1 MRRHRRTLVLALIG
15 AIVGMVA
22 TVFGPLVLRSLVDD
36 VVAGRPLQAAWVA
49 ALLGLGVVRFGA
61 ALVRRLYA
69 GRVSYDVEYDLRN
82 AVYEHLARLDFAA
95 HDRLE
100 TGQAMSRAGSDV
112 RMVQMLLAFL
122 PLMIG
127 NLVML
132 VLSLI
137 VMLALSPALTA
148 IALVVLPALAVASGR
163 MRDRVFPATWA
174 AQQRAA
180 DVAGVVDEAVSGV
193 RVVKAFAAEERE
205 VARLERAARAL
216 YGAQLRNIRIQ
227 ARLVPLIQV
236 LPGVGMAALLLA
248 GGRLVITGHIT
259 LGTFLAFNTY
269 LLQLA
274 APARMLSGL
283 LSAGQMA
290 RAGAVRI
297 LELLDTPSEVVEP
310 PDAEPVTTVRGAIA
324 FEDVRFA
331 YDGGDDDSNRNPP
344 ALLDGFTLRIRP
356 GERVALVGA
365 SGSGKSTIA
374 QLLPRFYDVD
384 GGRVTLDG
392 TDVRRLRLA
401 ELRRSIGIV
410 FEDAFLFSTS
420 IADNIAFG
428 APGATSEQIRAAA
441 RAAEA
446 DGFIEALP
454 DGYDTVVGERGL
466 TLSGGQRQR
475 VTLARAL
482 VADPKIL
489 VLDDATSA
497 VDPTVEAEIYATL
510 RRLMADRTTII
521 VAHRRSTI
529 SLADRIVVVDGG
541 RALAEGTHD
550 ELMESCPR
558 YVELLTGVAPTSVA
572 SAMPAENGAMRTES
586 GTPAG
591 AGSLTGQRGVAAA
604 ARAASWIGRPGGSG
618 AGGAAHG
625 GHFALVGTMP
635 ADEKL
640 LAQVAALPPADD
652 APGVDPAAAAR
663 PDPQFS
669 LGRFVR
675 PFRGGLAVG
684 VVLVAVDALAGLA
697 GPALVR
703 AGVAQGVARNST
715 AGLTAAT
722 AAFAAVVLI
731 DWWALWAAA
740 RWTGRLSER
749 LLYSLRVKVFAHLSR
764 LGLDFYERE
773 LGGRILTRM
782 TSDIEALS
790 QLFQQGIVN
799 LVASGLTAAGVAVVL
814 FVLDWRLALVA
825 LSVVP
830 PLLVLTVWFRRSSDR
845 AYLRIRDKVAVVMA
859 RLQESLSGAR
869 VVAAFAR
876 EDRNLEEFRAVADE
890 HLDAR
895 LEGNRLSA
903 TYFPTVEFLG
913 QVATTLVVAYGATLI
928 RAGSLTPADLIAFI
942 LYLSVF
948 FAPVQQLSQVFDT
961 YQQARAAATKLAELL
976 ATAVSTPD
984 APGAV
989 PPGDLA
995 GALGLDAVQFRYT
1008 DEGELALDGVDLS
1021 IRPGETVALVGRTGA
1036 GKSTV
1041 VKLLARFYDP
1051 TTGRVTADGTDL
1063 RHISLPAYRRRLGLV
1078 PQEAHLFS
1086 GTVRDNIAYGR
1097 PDATDAE
1104 IEEAARAVGAGEFIA
1119 GLPRGYDTPILERG
1133 RSLSSGQ
1140 RQLLALARA
1149 RLVDP
1154 AVLLLDEATSN
1165 LDLASEARVA
1175 SAMGALSR
1183 GRTTVIVAHRLA
1195 TAARADR
1202 IVVLA
1207 GGRVVEEGSHAELL
1221 ALGGAY
1227 AAMWAAGDPEVNA
1240 PASEGGFPPSE
1251 ASEAS

>member
-1 MRRHRRTLVLALIG
+1 MRRMRPLMRRHRRTLVLALVG
-15 AIVGMVA
+15 AVVGMVA

-36 VVAGRPLQAAWVA
+36 VAAGRPLPARGVA
-49 ALLGLGVVRFGA
+49 ALLGLGLVRFGA

-127 NLVML
+127 NVVML
-132 VLSLI
+132 VLSLG
-137 VMLALSPALTA
+137 VMLWLSPALTA
-148 IALVVLPALAVASGR
+148 IALVILPGLAVASGR
-163 MRDRVFPATWA
+163 MRDRVFPATWV

-205 VARLERAARAL
+205 VARLERAARQL
-216 YGAQLRNIRIQ
+216 YGAQLRNVRIQ

-236 LPGVGMAALLLA
+236 LPSFGMAALLLA
-248 GGRLVITGHIT
+248 GGRLVIAGHIS
-259 LGTFLAFNTY
+259 LGTFLAFNSY

-297 LELLDTPSEVVEP
+297 LELLDTRSEVVEP
-310 PDAEPVTTVRGAIA
+310 ADAEPVGEVRGAIA
-324 FEDVRFA
+324 FEDVRFG
-331 YDGGDDDSNRNPP
+331 YDGDGGTGDDDRP
-344 ALLDGFTLRIRP
+344 ALPAGLGLRTEP

-365 SGSGKSTIA
+365 SGSGKSTLA
-374 QLLPRFYDVD
+374 LLLPRFYDVD

-410 FEDAFLFSTS
+410 FEDAFLFSAS

-428 APGATSEQIRAAA
+428 APGATREQIGAAA

-482 VADPKIL
+482 VSSPRIL

-497 VDPTVEAEIYATL
+497 VDATVEAEIHATL

-541 RALAEGTHD
+541 RVLAEGTHE
-550 ELMESCPR
+550 ELMASCSR
-558 YVELLTGVAPTSVA
+558 YVELLTGAAPGGA
-572 SAMPAENGAMRTES
+572 AELAPLSAVPATNGRSGNGAS
-586 GTPAG
+586 PD
-591 AGSLTGQRGVAAA
+591 GSSPTTLAGQRGVVAAA
-604 ARAASWIGRPGGSG
+604 KAASWIGRPGGTG
-618 AGGAAHG
+618 AGAAAHG
-625 GHFALVGTMP
+625 GHFALAGAMP
-635 ADEKL
+635 ADDKL

-652 APGVDPAAAAR
+652 EPGVDPAVAAE
-663 PDPQFS
+663 PDPDFS

-675 PFRGGLAVG
+675 PFRGALAVG
-684 VVLVAVDALAGLA
+684 VALVAVDALAGLA
-697 GPALVR
+697 GPALIR
-703 AGVAQGVARNST
+703 TGVARGVARHST

-722 AAFAAVVLI
+722 LVFAAVALV
-731 DWWALWAAA
+731 DWWALWAGA

-799 LVASGLTAAGVAVVL
+799 LVASALTAAGVAAVL
-814 FVLDWRLALVA
+814 FVLDWRLALAA
-825 LSVVP
+825 LAVVP
-830 PLLVLTVWFRRSSDR
+830 PLLGLTVWFRRASDR
-845 AYLRIRDKVAVVMA
+845 AYLRIRDKVALVMA
-859 RLQESLSGAR
+859 SLQESLTGAR

-876 EDRNLEEFRAVADE
+876 EDRNLEEFRAVSDE

-913 QVATTLVVAYGATLI
+913 QVATTVVVAYGATLI
-928 RAGSLTPADLIAFI
+928 RAGSLSPADLIAFI
-942 LYLSVF
+942 LYLNLF

-976 ATAVSTPD
+976 STPVSTPE
-984 APGAV
+984 APGA
-989 PPGDLA
+989 
-995 GALGLDAVQFRYT
+995 
-1008 DEGELALDGVDLS
+1008 
-1021 IRPGETVALVGRTGA
+1021 
-1036 GKSTV
+1036 
-1041 VKLLARFYDP
+1041 
-1051 TTGRVTADGTDL
+1051 
-1063 RHISLPAYRRRLGLV
+1063 LPA
-1078 PQEAHLFS
+1078 EHLP
-1086 GTVRDNIAYGR
+1086 G
-1097 PDATDAE
+1097 
-1104 IEEAARAVGAGEFIA
+1104 
-1119 GLPRGYDTPILERG
+1119 
-1133 RSLSSGQ
+1133 
-1140 RQLLALARA
+1140 
-1149 RLVDP
+1149 
-1154 AVLLLDEATSN
+1154 
-1165 LDLASEARVA
+1165 
-1175 SAMGALSR
+1175 
-1183 GRTTVIVAHRLA
+1183 
-1195 TAARADR
+1195 
-1202 IVVLA
+1202 
-1207 GGRVVEEGSHAELL
+1207 
-1221 ALGGAY
+1221 
-1227 AAMWAAGDPEVNA
+1227 A
-1240 PASEGGFPPSE
+1240 PAPE
-1251 ASEAS
+1251 AVRLP